1 MAWQSTDPC
10 SLARDFGWMKNSY
23 FVRLGLVFIRMKT
36 MLLYVC
42 CGFVVASVIVPIL
55 PQTSVSQPFC
65 EGKANLTS
73 PGVHFCALCMVGFC
87 VTNHLSESRLS
98 RRKCEQHFMLV
109 DGSCW
114 LWMCDL
120 TSGRPGMVIFLLMWD
135 VYLFVVLWVSNESER
150 RCLWYLMQRR
160 WWCRRILY
168 HRRAWYCVGFC

>member
-1 MAWQSTDPC
+1 MNK
-10 SLARDFGWMKNSY
+10 FY

-73 PGVHFCALCMVGFC
+73 PGVYLCALCMVGFC
-87 VTNHLSESRLS
+87 MTNHLSESRLS

-114 LWMCDL
+114 L
-120 TSGRPGMVIFLLMWD
+120 
-135 VYLFVVLWVSNESER
+135 
-150 RCLWYLMQRR
+150 
-160 WWCRRILY
+160 
-168 HRRAWYCVGFC
+168 